1 LSQDDI
7 VSMGAASMGVA
18 VHAQGPARPGPDPRA
33 QHNPAL
39 RSPDV
44 IEWGR
49 LARGHTF
56 TADQGARFE
65 RRAMSMCPSPGWIA
79 TACGRRPPAG
89 AIIRAIALDY
99 RGHLAER

>member
-1 LSQDDI
+1 MKNIKRMIVAGCLA

-49 LARGHTF
+49 LARGQFLH
-56 TADQGARFE
+56 
-65 RRAMSMCPSPGWIA
+65 RRS
-79 TACGRRPPAG
+79 GRKV
-89 AIIRAIALDY
+89 
-99 RGHLAER
+99 